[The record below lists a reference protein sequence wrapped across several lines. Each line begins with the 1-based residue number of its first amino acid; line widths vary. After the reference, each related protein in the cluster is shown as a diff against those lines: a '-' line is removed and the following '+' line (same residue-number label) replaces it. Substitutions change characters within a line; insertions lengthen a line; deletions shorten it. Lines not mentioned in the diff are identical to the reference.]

1 MNIFP
6 IFINMN
12 RELNDFITAKLGLGY
27 IFLTFFDVEHKK
39 EATIV
44 TSFKVTVNYSSPL
57 FFLMI
62 SSCTDLGTSS

>member
-12 RELNDFITAKLGLGY
+12 KELNDLITSKFNLEHV
-27 IFLTFFDVEHKK
+27 FLTFFAVEHKK

-44 TSFKVTVNYSSPL
+44 TSFYSEDGL
-57 FFLMI
+57 FFTFVFLN
-62 SSCTDLGTSS
+62 DFFLY

>member
-1 MNIFP
+1 MNVFP

-12 RELNDFITAKLGLGY
+12 KELKDLITFKFNLEY

-44 TSFKVTVNYSSPL
+44 TSFYNEDGL
-57 FFLMI
+57 FFTFVFLN
-62 SSCTDLGTSS
+62 DFFLY

>member
-1 MNIFP
+1 MNVFP

-12 RELNDFITAKLGLGY
+12 KELNDFIISKLGLGY

-44 TSFKVTVNYSSPL
+44 TSFYSKDGL
-57 FFLMI
+57 VFTFVFLNDFFL
-62 SSCTDLGTSS
+62 D